1 MDGIPFYGKLKEVN
15 AADVAGAV
23 RLGCRTMQS
32 VFNADDND
40 VPFFSSQVRPDA
52 HLGFSGAHSEA
63 HVPGRHLNA
72 LLNAEA
78 AVGVELDE
86 AAVRKHA
93 AAAYFSFGG
102 PLPVPLNRHRPD
114 GPLDFFLTHNL
125 REGLHALYALV
136 AYRGE
141 ERAHDL
147 AEACI
152 AALLELWSPEHGWDR
167 QRCRERIGVEPVER
181 TLVSGIARMLGPLVK
196 YCRAT
201 SSGAALDLA
210 LHLCERL
217 LVDAFP
223 ADGRYRPRVHGGHT
237 HSTTCVMSSLAQLAE
252 LTGDT
257 ALLHRVKA
265 FYDHG
270 LPAIS
275 DWLGWVIENNA
286 EHRTPDRGEVN
297 NSGDIVETALILGR
311 AGYPQYLEDAER
323 IVRCHILPAQ
333 LRDIGFIVEP
343 PNPDG
348 GDGRRNVAVRHRGAF
363 GFPAPYGHEPLGVD
377 GVSFNMDIVGG
388 AVGSLCEVYRDTTTH
403 GPIGHRVNLLLD
415 HETDAIAVT
424 TNAGGAT
431 LQVELKQP
439 GPLWIRIPS
448 WADRG
453 EIQVA
458 GARFVG
464 ACLFLPQHPVGTPV
478 TLSYELPT
486 REVVLQH
493 RTRDIRVR
501 LEGDSVVAM
510 DNFGADL
517 TFFDPIDSVTAHS

>member
-15 AADVAGAV
+15 VTDVAGAV

-32 VFNADDND
+32 VFDADDND

-52 HLGFSGAHSEA
+52 HLGFSPAHSES

-72 LLNAEA
+72 LLNAEDA
-78 AVGVELDE
+78 LGVELDE

-93 AAAYFSFGG
+93 AAAYFSFSG
-102 PLPVPLNRHRPD
+102 PLPVPLNRRRLD
-114 GPLDFFLTHNL
+114 GPLDHFLTHNL

-147 AEACI
+147 AEGCI

-167 QRCRERIGVEPVER
+167 ARCRERGVEPVEG
-181 TLVSGIARMLGPLVK
+181 TFINGIGRMLGPLVK
-196 YCRAT
+196 YYRVT
-201 SSGAALDLA
+201 GSGAALDLA
-210 LHLCERL
+210 LRLCERL

-424 TNAGGAT
+424 TNAAGAT

>member
-1 MDGIPFYGKLKEVN
+1 MEGVPYYGKLEEVN
-15 AADVAGAV
+15 VTDVAGAV

-32 VFNADDND
+32 VFDADDND

-52 HLGFSGAHSEA
+52 HLGFSPAHSEA

-72 LLNAEA
+72 LLNAEDA
-78 AVGVELDE
+78 LGVELDE

-93 AAAYFSFGG
+93 AAAYFSFSG
-102 PLPVPLNRHRPD
+102 PLPVPLNRRRLD
-114 GPLDFFLTHNL
+114 GPLDHFLTHNL

-147 AEACI
+147 AEGCI

-210 LHLCERL
+210 LRLCERL

-252 LTGDT
+252 LNGDT
-257 ALLHRVKA
+257 ALLQRVKA
-265 FYDHG
+265 FYDYG

>member
-1 MDGIPFYGKLKEVN
+1 MVDMESVPYYGKLKGVN
-15 AADVAGAV
+15 VTDVAGAV

-32 VFNADDND
+32 VFDADDND
-40 VPFFSSQVRPDA
+40 VPFFSSEVRPDA
-52 HLGFSGAHSEA
+52 RLGFSAAHSES

-72 LLNAEA
+72 LLNAEDA
-78 AVGVELDE
+78 LGVELDE

-93 AAAYFSFGG
+93 AAAYFSFSG
-102 PLPVPLNRHRPD
+102 PLPVPLNRRRLD
-114 GPLDFFLTHNL
+114 GPLDHFLTHNL
-125 REGLHALYALV
+125 REGMHALYALV

-147 AEACI
+147 AEGCI

-167 QRCRERIGVEPVER
+167 ARCRERGVEPVEG
-181 TLVSGIARMLGPLVK
+181 TLINGIGRMLGPLVK
-196 YCRAT
+196 YYRVT
-201 SSGAALDLA
+201 GSGAALDLA
-210 LHLCERL
+210 LRLCERL

-257 ALLHRVKA
+257 ALLQRVKA
-265 FYDHG
+265 FYDYG

-286 EHRTPDRGEVN
+286 EQRSPDRGEVN

-311 AGYPQYLEDAER
+311 AGYPRYLEDAER

-333 LRDIGFIVEP
+333 LRDVGFIADP
-343 PNPDG
+343 PNPAGSDG
-348 GDGRRNVAVRHRGAF
+348 LRNVAARHRGAF
-363 GFPAPYGHEPLGVD
+363 GFPAPYGHEPLGVER
-377 GVSFNMDIVGG
+377 VSFNMDIVGG
-388 AVGSLCEVYRDTTTH
+388 AVGSLCEVYRATATR
-403 GPIGHRVNLLLD
+403 GAVGHRVNLLFD
-415 HETDAIAVT
+415 HETDAIAVRT
-424 TNAGGAT
+424 DVADAA

-448 WADRG
+448 WADRR
-453 EIQVA
+453 EIRVA
-458 GARFVG
+458 GARFAG
-464 ACLFLPQHPVGTPV
+464 GYLFLPRHPVAKPL
-478 TLSYELPT
+478 TLGYELPV
-486 REVVLQH
+486 REAVLAH

-501 LEGDSVVAM
+501 LRGDSVVAM

-517 TFFDPIDSVTAHS
+517 TFFDPIDG

>member
-15 AADVAGAV
+15 VTDVAGAV

-32 VFNADDND
+32 VFDADDND
-40 VPFFSSQVRPDA
+40 VPFFSSEVRPDA
-52 HLGFSGAHSEA
+52 RLGFSAAHSEA

-72 LLNAEA
+72 LLNAEDA
-78 AVGVELDE
+78 LGVELDE

-93 AAAYFSFGG
+93 AAAYFSFSG
-102 PLPVPLNRHRPD
+102 PLPVPLNRRRLD
-114 GPLDFFLTHNL
+114 GPLDHFLTHNL

-147 AEACI
+147 AEGCI

-167 QRCRERIGVEPVER
+167 ARCRERGVEPVEG
-181 TLVSGIARMLGPLVK
+181 TFINGIGRMLGPLVK
-196 YCRAT
+196 YYRVT
-201 SSGAALDLA
+201 GSGAALDLA
-210 LHLCERL
+210 LRLCERL

-286 EHRTPDRGEVN
+286 EQRSPDRGEVN

-424 TNAGGAT
+424 TNAAGAT

-501 LEGDSVVAM
+501 LEGDSIVAM